1 MKLYSYRYYIVIS
14 IIAILIGGLTGCATQ
29 ASYFR
34 LDSSLQKDIRGFNS
48 TQYVPLIRLCDVY
61 GLECR
66 WDSFIK
72 TATLQKRSNNIVLRA
87 GSDRVLINGM
97 ERRLEGTVIFN
108 GGAVFV
114 PVSFVKNNL
123 GPMVGAVPVE
133 RIPEAEISR
142 KALIKTIVIDP
153 GHGGK
158 DPGAIGRRARLKEKD
173 MTLAVARKLKDRL
186 EESGIRVIM
195 TRNDDTFIPLPKRA
209 EIANHSG
216 ADLFVSIHIN
226 SSRAR
231 SMRGFEC
238 YYLSNATDDN
248 ARALEAFE
256 NSSLKMGDEA
266 SAEHSKQLDKTLWDM
281 TLTENRL
288 ESAEMASS
296 VCDSV
301 EGSLAI
307 GNRGIRSARFYVL
320 KYTHMPS
327 VLVEAGY
334 ISNKYE
340 EMKLRDPQ
348 FLDRLANAIA
358 EGILKYKKEFE
369 RTGGFTNT

>member
-1 MKLYSYRYYIVIS
+1 MKLYSYKYYTVIG
-14 IIAILIGGLTGCATQ
+14 IMVILIGGLTGCATQ

-34 LDSSLQKDIRGFNS
+34 LDSSLQKDIRVLNGA
-48 TQYVPLIRLCDVY
+48 QYVPLIRLCDVY

-87 GSDRVLINGM
+87 DSDRVLINGA
-97 ERRLEGTVIFN
+97 ERRLEGAVIFN

-114 PVSFVKNNL
+114 PISFVKNNL
-123 GPMVGAVPVE
+123 GPIIGAVPAE
-133 RIPEAEISR
+133 RIPEAEIPR
-142 KALIKTIVIDP
+142 KALIRTIVVDP

-158 DPGAIGRRARLKEKD
+158 DPGAIGRRARLMEKY
-173 MTLAVARKLKDRL
+173 MTLAVARKLRERL
-186 EESGIRVIM
+186 EGSGLRVIM
-195 TRNDDTFIPLPKRA
+195 TRNDDTFIPLSKRA
-209 EIANHSG
+209 EIANHNG
-216 ADLFVSIHIN
+216 ADLFVSVHIN

-256 NSSLKMGDEA
+256 NSSLKMGEEA

-288 ESAEMASS
+288 ESAELASS
-296 VCDSV
+296 ICDSV

-327 VLVEAGY
+327 ILVEAGY